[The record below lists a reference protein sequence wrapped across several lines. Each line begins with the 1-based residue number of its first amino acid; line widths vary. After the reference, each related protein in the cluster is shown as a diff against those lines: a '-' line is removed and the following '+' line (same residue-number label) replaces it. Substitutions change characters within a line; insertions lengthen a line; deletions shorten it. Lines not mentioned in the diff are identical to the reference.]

1 MNGTAGAY
9 GLIERVI
16 RDLDERYT
24 EQPSLDELAAGAGLS
39 GSHLQRLF
47 RRWAGISPKRF
58 LQYATAAH
66 VRQRLKH
73 GGSLLDVAYDAGLS
87 GPGRLH
93 DLVTGIHAVTP
104 AELRSGGA
112 GVEIAWGF
120 HDTRFGRCLL
130 AQTDRGIC
138 RLVFLDAEDG
148 RSGAPEQAALAA
160 LHAAWPG
167 ATLRED
173 PSATGVTV
181 RRAFGAGDGPP
192 PALLLSGTNFQ
203 LSVWDAL
210 LRIPSGAVVAYEDVA
225 AAIGRPAAVRAVGA
239 AIGSNTIA
247 WLIPCHRVIRKT
259 GAYGGYRWG
268 VPRKRLMLAWE
279 AARSEL
285 DGTGE
290 GPARFTMTPGHP

>member
-1 MNGTAGAY
+1 MDATAGAY

-16 RDLDERYT
+16 RDLDERYL
-24 EQPSLDELAAGAGLS
+24 ERPSLDELAARAGLS
-39 GSHLQRLF
+39 PSHFQRLF

-66 VRQRLKH
+66 VRQRLH
-73 GGSLLDVAYDAGLS
+73 RRGSLLDVAYDSGLS

-93 DLVTGIHAVTP
+93 ELVTAVHAVTP
-104 AELRSGGA
+104 AELRAGGA
-112 GVEIAWGF
+112 GVEIEWGF

-138 RLVFLDAEDG
+138 RLVFVDAADG
-148 RSGAPEQAALAA
+148 GNGGAEGPALAA
-160 LHAAWPG
+160 LRDAWPA

-173 PSATGVTV
+173 RSATRVTV
-181 RRAFGAGDGPP
+181 RRAFGGTAGPP
-192 PALLLSGTNFQ
+192 PALLLNGTNFQ

-210 LRIPSGAVVAYEDVA
+210 LRIPAGAVASYEDVA
-225 AAIGRPAAVRAVGA
+225 AGIGRPAAVRAVGA
-239 AIGSNTIA
+239 AIGANAIA

-268 VPRKRLMLAWE
+268 LPRKRLMLAWE
-279 AARSEL
+279 ASRRDL
-285 DGTGE
+285 DSG
-290 GPARFTMTPGHP
+290 A